1 MHWGNVTSGGVTYS
15 LTHLHPF
22 TVPVPV
28 GSRVISLHVTFGF
41 HVFTDEKGNGKPLT
55 HRGENRFF
63 CKTRCLDSHQ
73 AVCFLQ
79 NQMATAFARPYTTKW
94 GQQYFVMDITDYAI
108 FLTLRKPQNTVNEL
122 KCHVVSAYS
131 VDQWGKAGLPTW
143 AKIRTMGYV
152 LDRRE
157 RGEQIPT

>member
-1 MHWGNVTSGGVTYS
+1 
-15 LTHLHPF
+15 
-22 TVPVPV
+22 
-28 GSRVISLHVTFGF
+28 
-41 HVFTDEKGNGKPLT
+41 
-55 HRGENRFF
+55 
-63 CKTRCLDSHQ
+63 
-73 AVCFLQ
+73 
-79 NQMATAFARPYTTKW
+79 MATAFARPYTTKW